1 MNHSDSAQGKICL
14 SLTNKP
20 GSSLGLGFNN
30 IHVKL
35 KHKNVFVNKFVSIRI
50 DVTISN
56 IISLYVYMYKNILDV
71 GLITHPHT
79 SHNQSI
85 KAWQFYNNPA
95 PPV

>member
-1 MNHSDSAQGKICL
+1 MNHSDSAQGKICS

-35 KHKNVFVNKFVSIRI
+35 KHKNVSVNKFVSIRI

-85 KAWQFYNNPA
+85 EA
-95 PPV
+95 